1 VDGRSDLDGQR
12 VDLPVLLSQL
22 LSQLSSRCLQA
33 KCRNDNSPDQQPE
46 FERGGESRPWSR
58 FAALQPQPFWLPIES
73 RWKLTVS
80 MSLLDR
86 DSVAAEE
93 NSRSSIVHGEEVRL
107 EQALGGGVQSR
118 GTV

>member
-1 VDGRSDLDGQR
+1 
-12 VDLPVLLSQL
+12 
-22 LSQLSSRCLQA
+22 
-33 KCRNDNSPDQQPE
+33 
-46 FERGGESRPWSR
+46 
-58 FAALQPQPFWLPIES
+58 
-73 RWKLTVS
+73 